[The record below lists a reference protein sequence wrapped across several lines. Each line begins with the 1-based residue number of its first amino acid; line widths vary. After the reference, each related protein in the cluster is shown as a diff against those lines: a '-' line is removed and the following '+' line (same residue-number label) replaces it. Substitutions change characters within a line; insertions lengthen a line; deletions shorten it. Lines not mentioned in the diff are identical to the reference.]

1 MEVDSEKKTDE
12 SAEKTDAKSVGDK
25 PAADMSTTEDADK
38 EKEKKEE
45 PLFEMLEN
53 PARALPAQLK
63 VVSLPPDAR
72 YRPPKPITTGG
83 IFMLVDSQKDEP
95 EELIEPLQANIPGKE
110 DEEPEPEPPEPF
122 EWHDDQ

>member
-12 SAEKTDAKSVGDK
+12 SAEKTDTKTAEDK
-25 PAADMSTTEDADK
+25 PAAVKSITEDADK

-53 PARALPAQLK
+53 PARALPAQ
-63 VVSLPPDAR
+63 
-72 YRPPKPITTGG
+72 ITTGG
-83 IFMLVDSQKDEP
+83 IFMLVDSQKGQP
-95 EELIEPLQANIPGKE
+95 EELIELLQANIPGKE